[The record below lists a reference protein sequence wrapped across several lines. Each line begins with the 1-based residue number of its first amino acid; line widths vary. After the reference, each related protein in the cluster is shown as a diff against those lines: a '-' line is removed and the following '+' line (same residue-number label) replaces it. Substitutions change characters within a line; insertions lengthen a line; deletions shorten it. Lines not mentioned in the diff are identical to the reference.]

1 MSTPTHIHTYQENH
15 SILVGLAPQ
24 FQKLHQLDD
33 KLLTDKICS
42 KSKPAKKLKKV
53 CQQVEND
60 VEELQQRV
68 QRKLTDLKEQV
79 SHTLN
84 CTCM

>member
-1 MSTPTHIHTYQENH
+1 MYLLTCTYTHQENH

-42 KSKPAKKLKKV
+42 KSKPAKQLKKV
-53 CQQVEND
+53 CQQIEDN
-60 VEELQQRV
+60 VEELKQRV
-68 QRKLTDLKEQV
+68 QSKLTDLKEQV
-79 SHTLN
+79 SQ
-84 CTCM
+84 